1 MFLLLNQ
8 CHLHITLTIYLNF
21 LSLVIVY
28 KIYPYY
34 LLGSAL
40 SLLSVYCCTYSLL
53 SLIVLYLSHF
63 IFGHMLHL
71 HMYLIFNDLF
81 SHFPYLFFYL
91 FLLTFGL
98 LFNSFFSVA
107 SIPQRGI
114 VKSRMN
120 LIRIFK
126 SREIDRY
133 AFIGTRPKQILK
145 ITKYYLQSQIRP
157 KYISSLVMQISHVL
171 TDVCELLLF
180 VLKVNKHFRLFS

>member
-1 MFLLLNQ
+1 MGLFNKSLSSQRRGSDSPFNLICPLLVVCRENDYKCFLSLNQ
-8 CHLHITLTIYLNF
+8 CHLHITLTIYLNV

-40 SLLSVYCCTYSLL
+40 PLLSVYCCTYSLL

-133 AFIGTRPKQILK
+133 AFFMGTRPKQIYFKQLNN
-145 ITKYYLQSQIRP
+145 T
-157 KYISSLVMQISHVL
+157 
-171 TDVCELLLF
+171 C
-180 VLKVNKHFRLFS
+180 NCN

>member
-1 MFLLLNQ
+1 MFLLINW
-8 CHLHITLTIYLNF
+8 CRLHITLTIYLNF

-53 SLIVLYLSHF
+53 SLIVLYLFHF
-63 IFGHMLHL
+63 IFGHLLHL

-81 SHFPYLFFYL
+81 SHFPNLFFYL
-91 FLLTFGL
+91 FLLTFWL

-114 VKSRMN
+114 VKSSVFERMN

-126 SREIDRY
+126 SREIVRY
-133 AFIGTRPKQILK
+133 TFFMGTRPKQIYLK
-145 ITKYYLQSQIRP
+145 
-157 KYISSLVMQISHVL
+157 
-171 TDVCELLLF
+171 
-180 VLKVNKHFRLFS
+180 